1 MTYLIFFSGQIY
13 NFLMGF
19 REYFLD
25 TTLDPRLQPIPE
37 MNKKVSTA
45 GGRQWIQKL
54 LSPRRL
60 QSNPGKITI

>member
-1 MTYLIFFSGQIY
+1 
-13 NFLMGF
+13 MGF

-60 QSNPGKITI
+60 QSNSGKITI